1 VSAPSPQPDAGSVRE
16 IRKILV
22 ANRGEIAVRIL
33 RGARDLG
40 IRGAV
45 IYSEPDRRA
54 LPVLLADEAYP
65 IGPGQRP
72 TQGSP

>member
-33 RGARDLG
+33 RGARD
-40 IRGAV
+40 
-45 IYSEPDRRA
+45 
-54 LPVLLADEAYP
+54 
-65 IGPGQRP
+65 
-72 TQGSP
+72 